1 VIVGV
6 GLGLGLGLAIDK
18 QYKDMQDVFEQGI
31 GILEY
36 E

>member
-31 GILEY
+31 EV
-36 E
+36 